1 MKILQLNKAYY
12 PVIGGVEK
20 VVQDIAE
27 SLRTD
32 VLCCNDRCET
42 EIISDNGHTLY
53 KAATFIR
60 LFSTPISFRF
70 ITLLFRLRRNYDIVH
85 IHHPDPMS
93 ALALFLVRPR
103 AKVVIHWHSDIV
115 RQKLLLKLYTPLQNW
130 LLKRADR
137 IIATTPAYID
147 ASSCL
152 KRFKNK
158 CIAIPIGIA
167 QKEANTETI
176 EILHRRYSGK
186 KIVFSLGRFV
196 YYKGFEYLIKAAH
209 HLDANYVIVIGGD
222 GPLKEELETYVHT
235 HGLETRVAFPG
246 KILEEELGSYF
257 AACDLFCL
265 SSVERTE
272 AFGIVQ
278 LEAMSF
284 GKPVVATRINGSGV
298 SWVNQ
303 HGESG
308 LNVPVKDPKA
318 LADAIQTIC
327 RDSDIYAKFSHN
339 ARQRFLTHFLLTDM
353 ALKVKKLYRQLIT
366 KDS

>member
-1 MKILQLNKAYY
+1 MKILQLNKAYF

-32 VLCCNDRCET
+32 VLCCNDRFET
-42 EIISDNGHTLY
+42 EIITDNGHTLY
-53 KAATFIR
+53 KAATFTR

-93 ALALFLVRPR
+93 ALALFLVRPQ
-103 AKVVIHWHSDIV
+103 AKVVLHWHSDIV
-115 RQKLLLKLYTPLQNW
+115 RQKLLLKLYAPLQSW

-147 ASSCL
+147 ASASL
-152 KRFKNK
+152 QPFREK
-158 CIAIPIGIA
+158 CVAIPIGIA
-167 QKEANTETI
+167 QKEADSNTVQR
-176 EILHRRYSGK
+176 LHRQFAGK

-209 HLDANYVIVIGGD
+209 HLDDSYVILIGGN

-235 HGLETRVAFPG
+235 HNLSEKVIFPG
-246 KILEEELGSYF
+246 KISEEEVGGYF

-339 ARQRFLTHFLLTDM
+339 AHQRFLTHFLLTDM
-353 ALKVKKLYRQLIT
+353 VLKVKKVYRQLIT